1 MRRYIHGIYSD
12 VIDQFW
18 PFCHADWSF
27 FVGKIAVFAIFL
39 HIKYIK

>member
-12 VIDQFW
+12 VIDQFG

-27 FVGKIAVFAIFL
+27 LWEKLLFL
-39 HIKYIK
+39 RFSYILNI